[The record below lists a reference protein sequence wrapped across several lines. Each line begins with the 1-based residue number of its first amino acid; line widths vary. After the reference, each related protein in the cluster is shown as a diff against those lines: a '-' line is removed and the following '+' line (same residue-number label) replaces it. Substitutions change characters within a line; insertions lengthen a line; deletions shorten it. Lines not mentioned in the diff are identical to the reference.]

1 MGSKRSNIIA
11 ATTIISLIILL
22 IILRVTVGLSGTFF
36 LILGASVAAIL
47 GIIAWIFVQYRS
59 ERSFQR
65 KMVLE
70 GRELRIEYSFLRKV
84 AGVPTKFKYQDLET
98 ATDNFQAVLGRGS
111 SAAVFKGILDDG
123 TPIAVK
129 RIAGVEHGEKEFKAE
144 VSAIASVQHVNLVR
158 LFGYCS
164 VPGGPRLLVYQFV
177 PNGSLGTWIFPRTT
191 STNSLVVQSN
201 APFSCLPWDFRYRVA
216 IDVAKALTYLHHDC
230 RARILH
236 LDVKPENILLDENF
250 RAVVADFGLSSLMG
264 RDVSR
269 IFTSTMRGTEGYL
282 APEWLLENGISEKS
296 DIYSYG
302 MVLLELVGG
311 RRNVRLVQDG
321 DNNKERKWSFFP
333 KIVIQKLR
341 EGKLMEV
348 VDERLLVESREVDER
363 RVRILVHVALWCIQ
377 ENPKLRPNMS
387 RVVDMLEE
395 RVPVDSPPEP
405 GMTLLGLL
413 EAPDSGERTGAAHHI
428 ENQPA
433 CSYSYALSV
442 LSGR

>member
-1 MGSKRSNIIA
+1 M
-11 ATTIISLIILL
+11 
-22 IILRVTVGLSGTFF
+22 VT
-36 LILGASVAAIL
+36 
-47 GIIAWIFVQYRS
+47 
-59 ERSFQR
+59 
-65 KMVLE
+65 E

-84 AGVPTKFKYQDLET
+84 AGVPTKFKYKDLET

-144 VSAIASVQHVNLVR
+144 VSAIASVQHVNLVQ

-177 PNGSLGTWIFPRTT
+177 PNGSLGSWIFKRRA
-191 STNSLVVQSN
+191 STNSFVVQS
-201 APFSCLPWDFRYRVA
+201 APFSCLPWE
-216 IDVAKALTYLHHDC
+216 L
-230 RARILH
+230 
-236 LDVKPENILLDENF
+236 
-250 RAVVADFGLSSLMG
+250 
-264 RDVSR
+264 
-269 IFTSTMRGTEGYL
+269 
-282 APEWLLENGISEKS
+282 
-296 DIYSYG
+296 SYG

-311 RRNVRLVQDG
+311 RRNVQLVQEG
-321 DNNKERKWSFFP
+321 DNNRDRKWSYFP
-333 KIVIQKLR
+333 KIVNQKLR
-341 EGKLMEV
+341 EGNLMEV
-348 VDERLLVESREVDER
+348 VDERLLVEGREVDER

-395 RVPVDSPPEP
+395 RVTVDSPPEP
-405 GMTLLGLL
+405 GITLLGLL
-413 EAPDSGERTGAAHHI
+413 EAPDSGERTGASRHI